1 MSFGAVLL
9 IALGG
14 AFLVEGAAWA
24 IFPRQI
30 RRAYQMVFQGRDQD
44 LHIFGLVNVVIGVMM
59 IGAAIKF
66 MGG

>member
-1 MSFGAVLL
+1 MSFAAVLF

-30 RRAYQMVFQGRDQD
+30 RRAYQMVFQGGDRD
-44 LHIFGLVNVVIGVMM
+44 LHIFGLVNVAIGVAM
-59 IGAAIKF
+59 IAAAVKF
-66 MGG
+66 MGA

>member
-1 MSFGAVLL
+1 MSFSAVLF

-24 IFPRQI
+24 VFPRQI
-30 RRAYQMVFQGRDQD
+30 RRAYQLVFQGNDKD
-44 LHIFGLVNVVIGVMM
+44 LHISGLVSVAIGVAM

-66 MGG
+66 MGA